1 MKEKDK
7 LSQIVFSE
15 GSEMRKLTGEIV
27 GSEDNFLVVKTLSRI
42 FKINKLNIVK
52 IEEQL
57 EGSEKNG

>member
-15 GSEMRKLTGEIV
+15 GSEMRKLTGEII

>member
-1 MKEKDK
+1 
-7 LSQIVFSE
+7 
-15 GSEMRKLTGEIV
+15 MRKLTGEII
-27 GSEDNFLVVKTLSRI
+27 GTEDNFLLVKTLSRL